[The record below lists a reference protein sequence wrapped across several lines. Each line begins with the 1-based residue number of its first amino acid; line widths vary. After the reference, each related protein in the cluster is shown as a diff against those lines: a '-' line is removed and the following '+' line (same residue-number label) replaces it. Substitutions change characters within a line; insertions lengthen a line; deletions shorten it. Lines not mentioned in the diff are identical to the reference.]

1 MTTVGGSY
9 GASVKGWHL
18 GTHRTRRPADTIRDF
33 GRLAEICGITRLAD
47 ITGLDCLGV
56 PVCAAIRPTS
66 KSLVVS
72 LGKGLD
78 RDAAMASALMEAIET
93 WHAEKIAPDVF
104 GVTREEVRRTGC
116 NAADT
121 AALPHALD
129 SAASTET
136 GSWIRGR
143 ILATGQEILVP
154 FETVSM
160 DFTASADTV
169 LLRSSNGLA
178 SGNHPDEALLHALC
192 EVIERDAEALWRD
205 SPDFRRL
212 DLHTVTDRSCQ
223 GLINRIIRAK
233 MQIAAWDITSD
244 VGIPAYGCLILP
256 SADVQ
261 DWATIGVHDGFGC
274 HLSPAVALAR
284 AITEAAQTRLT
295 YISGSRDDVLP
306 DDIARANNPELARQV
321 RLDLG
326 KIEATE
332 EFRPEPAVSP
342 SFAEDIA
349 VIVGVLSAA
358 GAGDV
363 ICIDLSR
370 PELGVP
376 VVKVLVPGLEGPW
389 EQSVP
394 GPRRKQAASGG

>member
-1 MTTVGGSY
+1 MTPAGDSY
-9 GASVKGWHL
+9 GSSMKGWHL
-18 GTHRTRRPADTIRDF
+18 GTHRTRRPVDTVRDF
-33 GRLAEICGITRLAD
+33 GRLADVCGITRLAD

-56 PVCAAIRPTS
+56 PVCAAIRPAS

-93 WHAEKIAPDVF
+93 WHAEKITPDVF
-104 GVTREEVRRTGC
+104 GVTREELWRTGC

-121 AALPHALD
+121 AALPQAPD
-129 SAASTET
+129 STASTEPR
-136 GSWIRGR
+136 SWIRGR

-160 DFTASADTV
+160 DFTANADTA

-178 SGNHPDEALLHALC
+178 SGNHPDEALFHALC
-192 EVIERDAEALWRD
+192 EVIERDGEALWRD

-212 DLHTVTDRSCQ
+212 DLHTVTDRNCQ
-223 GLINRIIRAK
+223 GLIKRIIQAK

-256 SADVQ
+256 SDDAP

-306 DDIARANNPELARQV
+306 DDIAKANDPELARQV
-321 RLDLG
+321 RIDLG

-342 SFAEDIA
+342 SFTEDIA
-349 VIVGVLSAA
+349 VITDALSTA
-358 GAGDV
+358 GADDV
-363 ICIDLSR
+363 ICVDLTR

-394 GPRRKQAASGG
+394 GPRREQAASGA